1 MNHSS
6 FDGCLANLFIHKPQ
20 PHKVPPTDTRCV
32 CHLLCR
38 RSNVILARHL
48 QQVRSAS
55 TSIRDGNCTVAF
67 SDHHLL
73 SSCSNHHIKGPVAI
87 TSSCAIWFWSCA
99 PRFGRSRFKID
110 FHNDVC
116 LTGFHLSSCTI
127 WSPLTANWEQV
138 TRLNCRQSQEH

>member
-55 TSIRDGNCTVAF
+55 ASTRDGNCTVACF
-67 SDHHLL
+67 VIIIFHLVQIIIL
-73 SSCSNHHIKGPVAI
+73 RGPVAI
-87 TSSCAIWFWSCA
+87 TSSSAIWFWSRT
-99 PRFGRSRFKID
+99 PRIGRFSSRLIFPMISYVSEGD
-110 FHNDVC
+110 F
-116 LTGFHLSSCTI
+116 T
-127 WSPLTANWEQV
+127 SPHAISGA
-138 TRLNCRQSQEH
+138 R